1 MGLRWQE
8 SFLSMSSLS
17 GLIAI
22 RRYSVQQ
29 SHVPLPEVISTL
41 RRISPDDAYHDYDV
55 AVLLDGLVE
64 KKPIHLEDDTAFFRD
79 ALSALIEETKP
90 WWLKLSPSGRE
101 RVRTALS
108 GNEAQCFEAAGLFSE
123 SPSRE
128 TREWWDAL
136 SQKVRSADDAKK
148 LKQGR
153 RAEELT
159 INYENERLSS
169 LGISGRARWVA
180 LDDNSAG
187 YDVQSFDKGV
197 VEPIAKLIEVKS
209 SARQPR
215 EIFLTRNEWTNAV
228 ERAPHYFFH
237 IWLFPEEELIEL
249 RPDDIKANIPEDQ
262 GSGEWQIAR
271 LPLQL
276 LTS

>member
-1 MGLRWQE
+1 
-8 SFLSMSSLS
+8 MSSLS